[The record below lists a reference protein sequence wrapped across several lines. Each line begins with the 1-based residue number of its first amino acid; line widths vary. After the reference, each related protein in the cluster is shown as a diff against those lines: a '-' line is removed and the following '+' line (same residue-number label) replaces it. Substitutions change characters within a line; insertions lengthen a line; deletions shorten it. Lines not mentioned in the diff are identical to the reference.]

1 MKRPNGDW
9 RLRPLERDRWRR
21 LPRDER
27 GDCLGS
33 AVRACPGAVVD
44 MVEPMVGSGFRA
56 FFLRS
61 RAAAVFAYSLR
72 RGRTLPR
79 ARSGVERLYVRNG
92 STTCAVLQ
100 LCAVCWCA
108 TVAKERRL
116 AGRPPEGRFSARRAS
131 SAQLFWLVRAARDLE
146 KLCHKSHV
154 NTSSITRLI
163 GRRLVFPTLKLL
175 NKFAQILKKRV
186 QMRSPKA
193 SKSASRSPKSGALA
207 PVAYRKAHSRAL
219 REAFRPI
226 LPPVEARAGNK
237 QLKIGLLKTGRLEI
251 GRLWKGL
258 IGDWR
263 CLSMPGGL
271 LPLRLRCWNLS

>member
-1 MKRPNGDW
+1 MASQLMADETERSSSLSSSEPRLPLMKRPNGDW
-9 RLRPLERDRWRR
+9 RLRPRERDRWRR

-100 LCAVCWCA
+100 LCAVCCCA
-108 TVAKERRL
+108 TA
-116 AGRPPEGRFSARRAS
+116 
-131 SAQLFWLVRAARDLE
+131 
-146 KLCHKSHV
+146 V
-154 NTSSITRLI
+154 NR
-163 GRRLVFPTLKLL
+163 
-175 NKFAQILKKRV
+175 
-186 QMRSPKA
+186 
-193 SKSASRSPKSGALA
+193 
-207 PVAYRKAHSRAL
+207 
-219 REAFRPI
+219 
-226 LPPVEARAGNK
+226 
-237 QLKIGLLKTGRLEI
+237 
-251 GRLWKGL
+251 
-258 IGDWR
+258 
-263 CLSMPGGL
+263 
-271 LPLRLRCWNLS
+271 